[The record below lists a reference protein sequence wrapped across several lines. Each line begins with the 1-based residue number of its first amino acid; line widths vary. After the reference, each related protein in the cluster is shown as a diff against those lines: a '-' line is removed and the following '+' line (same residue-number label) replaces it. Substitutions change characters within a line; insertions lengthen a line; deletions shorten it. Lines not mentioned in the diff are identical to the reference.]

1 MRKWFICCSAAVFS
15 GALCCSGAA
24 QDDSRPDL
32 TGTWQLDASKSD
44 IKLSKFTGLK
54 MVIAEKGDRINIS
67 DYETLGGG
75 KERTVIYDCT
85 TDGKECIVKSTG
97 AKASFWYNGPM
108 LMNMETAKKGDV
120 FRYRM
125 KLSPDA
131 KELIVEIT
139 CLVPQTDKVD
149 KLVLAKK

>member
-1 MRKWFICCSAAVFS
+1 MRKSLVYCFVAVFS
-15 GALCCSGAA
+15 GALCGYGLA
-24 QDDSRPDL
+24 QDDRPDL

-44 IKLSKFTGLK
+44 IKLSKFSDLK
-54 MVIAEKGDRINIS
+54 MTIAEKGDRINIS

-75 KERTVIYDCT
+75 KERTIVYDCT

-108 LMNMETAKKGDV
+108 LVNMETEKKGDV

-125 KLSPDA
+125 KLSSDA
-131 KELIVEIT
+131 KELTIEVS
-139 CLVPQTDKVD
+139 CLVPQNDKVD
-149 KLVLAKK
+149 KLVLAKR